1 MIPLKLRIKNF
12 LSYADNV
19 PELDFEPFKMLLFSG
34 NNGHGK
40 SALLD
45 SITWAL
51 WGQSRTRTQDELIH
65 QGLTDMMVELE
76 FAARSQ
82 TYKVS
87 RRRQKRRHK

>member
-40 SALLD
+40 SAIFD
-45 SITWAL
+45 AITWNI
-51 WGQSRTRTQDELIH
+51 WGRARGKTNDQLIH
-65 QGLTDMMVELE
+65 YGSRDMSIDFEFFVLLNIFFSNNLTR
-76 FAARSQ
+76 FI
-82 TYKVS
+82 TII
-87 RRRQKRRHK
+87 